1 MLDVTVL
8 AVLLPLICLWR
19 DTFPGELTPDT
30 IRLSDGEIKD
40 DRSMKVDINLGDK
53 IETKNKKKW
62 NRNESESRLGQDFQV
77 GESSLS
83 QQVE

>member
-1 MLDVTVL
+1 
-8 AVLLPLICLWR
+8 
-19 DTFPGELTPDT
+19 
-30 IRLSDGEIKD
+30 
-40 DRSMKVDINLGDK
+40 MKVDINLGDK